1 MLELS
6 DQQIQSKLFSD
17 RALTLE
23 AALDTTISMECAVLP
38 EMTEM
43 GQLYMN

>member
-6 DQQIQSKLFSD
+6 DQQIQSKLYSD

-23 AALDTTISMECAVLP
+23 AALDTTISMECAALP
-38 EMTEM
+38 EM